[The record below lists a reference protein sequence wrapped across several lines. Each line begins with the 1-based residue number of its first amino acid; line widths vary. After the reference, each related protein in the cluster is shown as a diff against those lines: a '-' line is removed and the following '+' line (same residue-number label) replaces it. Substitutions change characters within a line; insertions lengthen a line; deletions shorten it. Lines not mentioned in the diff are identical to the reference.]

1 MLVFINEFWGMSLEH
16 DLVTF
21 SGDDA
26 VIEVAS
32 GCLFCTFRGDLT
44 KIWCEAPK
52 RFAQGGGLCFDQVV
66 IETTGLA
73 NLLPILHILLSRSR
87 VAQQY
92 RLDSVITTVDAVN
105 GESTL
110 NRQVVLVR

>member
-1 MLVFINEFWGMSLEH
+1 MILSHSAEMTPSSKWQV
-16 DLVTF
+16 
-21 SGDDA
+21 
-26 VIEVAS
+26 VAFAAPS
-32 GCLFCTFRGDLT
+32 EGDLT

-52 RFAQGGGLCFDQVV
+52 RFAQGGELCFDQVV

-110 NRQVVLVR
+110 NRQVVLVK